1 MTFDPRQWP
10 SASSA
15 QWNVE
20 CPGRFLASR
29 NLPELPR
36 DKDDLSESGTIVHAL
51 WTGKFD
57 PDKHRAPTPE
67 EVDKSY
73 ALIDAEEK
81 ACTEHF
87 RDDWPKT
94 MRFVEQRLTL
104 SLDNFN
110 QPECDHKFVDS
121 VCCLKCGWIP
131 TLRCSGQFDVAR
143 VHTPTQRVLILDG
156 KTGWN
161 DVTANPRNLQ
171 LRWLA
176 GLYYENIG
184 AEEIAVGILKPYGKT
199 PAPCVYSEDDLARA
213 VQEMESQVRAMFSP
227 NAKRIPGEAQCRYC
241 RFRNECPERTAWL
254 SSALP
259 ALVPALLPMTLPV
272 SEWTPAQRTAFL
284 DVEKGCREWIDD
296 VKAQMKPILEKD
308 PDAAPGYAL
317 RDGKTLETIVD
328 AQKVFSRFI
337 EAGGTAEQFMPAVK
351 ILKDKLKQAVRDSVG
366 SKGKELEL
374 QIRLLIDG
382 CTEEKKCEPSI
393 VRVK

>member
-1 MTFDPRQWP
+1 MTFNPRDWP
-10 SASSA
+10 SASPA
-15 QWNVE
+15 EANTK
-20 CPGRFLASR
+20 CLGKFLAER
-29 NLPELPR
+29 GLPELPR
-36 DKDDLSESGTIVHAL
+36 DKDDLADSGNIVHAL

-57 PDKHRAPTPE
+57 PDKHRTPTPE

-81 ACTEHF
+81 ACTEYF
-87 RDDWPKT
+87 GDEWPKT
-94 MRFVEQRLTL
+94 MRFVETRLTL
-104 SLDNFN
+104 SISDLPGIALSSKVVLPVPAN
-110 QPECDHKFVDS
+110 E
-121 VCCLKCGWIP
+121 I
-131 TLRCSGQFDVAR
+131 LRCSGQFDVAR

-176 GLYYENIG
+176 GLYYENIS
-184 AEEIAVGILKPYGKT
+184 AEEIAVGILRPFGKPS
-199 PAPCVYSEDDLARA
+199 PLCVYSKDDLAKA
-213 VQEMESQVRAMFSP
+213 VLEMESQVRAMFDP
-227 NAKRIPGEAQCRYC
+227 QAKRTPGEEQCRYC
-241 RFRNECPERTAWL
+241 RARNVCRERADWL
-254 SSALP
+254 SAALP

-284 DVEKGCREWIDD
+284 DVEKGCREWIDE

-374 QIRLLIDG
+374 QIRLLLEG
-382 CTEEKKCEPSI
+382 CVESKKCEPSI
-393 VRVK
+393 VKVKE